1 MDSIEISVATGPDAD
16 LDQLAPLWTAMVDH
30 HRQVAGRDLPVR
42 QSDEAWAMRRQEYL
56 YWLNDGS
63 GLLLTGHTGSGT
75 AGGYAFLRTIASGPT
90 FDFGARRGEVESL
103 VVAPAAR
110 GMGIGTA
117 LLQASRGELR
127 RLGCAYWSVSVM
139 EANQGAVHLYE
150 RAGFRPWLRELAAP
164 LDDLA

>member
-1 MDSIEISVATGPDAD
+1 
-16 LDQLAPLWTAMVDH
+16 MVDH
-30 HRQVAGRDLPVR
+30 HRKVAGRDLPVR
-42 QSDEAWAMRRQEYL
+42 PPDEAWAMRRQEYVH
-56 YWLNDGS
+56 WLNDRS
-63 GLLLTGHTGSGT
+63 GLLLTGRTGTGT
-75 AGGYAFLRTIASGPT
+75 TGGYAFLRTIASGPT

-127 RLGCAYWSVSVM
+127 RLGCSYWSVSVM
-139 EANQGAVHLYE
+139 EANHGAVQIYE

-164 LDDLA
+164 LDDE